1 MIPNSNAQ
9 KPFIGISARSGSTY
23 PVYREKQSST
33 HEKTWLGAG
42 VWLQARWML
51 MFFLVLTTALKAGL
65 SVSQVQGT
73 GAQGRVVT
81 VGSSSELHRALREA
95 RPGTTI
101 RILPGEYTGGIFVS
115 NLHGKPDGPI
125 VIEGAD
131 PRNPPV
137 FTGGQTGWQISEG
150 SHFTLRYLRFRG
162 QKANGVNIDDG
173 GTFETPTHHVVLE
186 YITVEDVGPQGNFDG
201 IKLSGITD
209 FQVRHCRV
217 EGWGGQAIDMVG
229 CHRGTIEDCFFRG
242 KEGFSQN
249 TGPQAK
255 GGSSDITIRRCV
267 FLNAGQ
273 RAVQLGGST
282 GLAYFRPKG
291 VPYEARNILVEDC
304 LFVGGDAAVSFV
316 GVDGATFRHNTII
329 RPNLWVM
336 RILQETRE
344 PGFVPCRGGV
354 FENNLI
360 VFRSSLREVVN
371 VGPAT
376 APETFRF
383 ADNWWYCEDRPQ
395 ASRPRL
401 PAAETG
407 GVYGQDPRLRQ
418 TAEDRWEV
426 VNPAARKYGAR
437 F

>member
-1 MIPNSNAQ
+1 MLEARKAMAPVRKGPYLQPNLRRAFRLSRRLLVPLLLTMA
-9 KPFIGISARSGSTY
+9 PAAASSGG
-23 PVYREKQSST
+23 E
-33 HEKTWLGAG
+33 A
-42 VWLQARWML
+42 
-51 MFFLVLTTALKAGL
+51 
-65 SVSQVQGT
+65 QGT
-73 GAQGRVVT
+73 GTHGRVLT
-81 VGSSSELHRALREA
+81 VGSPAELRQALRA
-95 RPGTTI
+95 VSPGTTI
-101 RILPGEYTGGIFVS
+101 RILPGEYAAGIFVAS
-115 NLHGKPDGPI
+115 LHGRPDAPMT
-125 VIEGAD
+125 IEGAD
-131 PRNPPV
+131 PQNPPV
-137 FTGGQTGWQISEG
+137 FVGGETGWQITEG
-150 SHFTLRYLRFRG
+150 SHFVLRHLRFRG
-162 QKANGVNIDDG
+162 QKANGLNIDDG
-173 GTFETPTHHVVLE
+173 GTFETPTHHIVLE
-186 YITVEDVGPQGNFDG
+186 HISIEDVGPRGNFDG
-201 IKLSGITD
+201 IKLSGVTD
-209 FQVRHCRV
+209 FQIRHCRV

-242 KEGFSQN
+242 KEGFSQS

-360 VFRSSLREVVN
+360 VFRSTLREVVN

-383 ADNWWYCEDRPQ
+383 AENWWYCEDRPQ
-395 ASRPRL
+395 ASRARL
-401 PAAETG
+401 PAAETA

-426 VNPAARKYGAR
+426 LNPAARKYGAR
-437 F
+437 L